1 MGITVEHDK
10 RRKQILK
17 KALDVFIEEGFEA
30 ASYQK
35 IADRSKITRTTLY
48 MYFRNRQEIFNF
60 SIKQFLSE
68 IEQDIIKIKE
78 NSSLTNHVKLKK
90 TLFLILSRM
99 EENRRLLLVILDYLL
114 SKSSAS
120 AADGNVR
127 VTKDSTMQ
135 TKQKAK
141 KKSNPKRSEILPDAR
156 VRRRTIRL
164 RHILSYLIIAGMKSG
179 ELKKIDVG
187 TANDMFFGIIEAAF
201 VRLTVLKRETLSDSK
216 ETVELAVNSLIR
228 EQVTGNR

>member
-1 MGITVEHDK
+1 MGIMIEHDK
-10 RRKQILK
+10 RRNQILK

-35 IADRSKITRTTLY
+35 IADHSKITRTTLY

-60 SIKQFLSE
+60 SIKQFLAE
-68 IEQDIIKIKE
+68 IEQDILKIKE
-78 NSSLTNHVKLKK
+78 NTSLSNPVKLKK
-90 TLFLILSRM
+90 TLILILSRM
-99 EENRRLLLVILDYLL
+99 EENRQLLLVILDYLISL
-114 SKSSAS
+114 NSSGT
-120 AADGNVR
+120 AADKVQPSR
-127 VTKDSTMQ
+127 RSTMQ
-135 TKQKAK
+135 RKLKTKIKSTAK
-141 KKSNPKRSEILPDAR
+141 KIAILPDIR

-164 RHILSYLIIAGMKSG
+164 RHILSYLIIAGMKTG
-179 ELKKIDVG
+179 ELKKINVR

-201 VRLTVLKRETLSDSK
+201 VRLTVLKRESLSDSK